1 VSVPEGARLL
11 RVSGKQTRTTPNPPP
26 PSSSNSPSAAVIE
39 RVHHRGNVGALV
51 FLFHILLS
59 DLAIPACVHSWQSC
73 SPTLQDAPMSTMQWA
88 SEKPFTASYPSSP
101 TSTMHPTYF
110 AQQYA
115 SFAAPPPPAP
125 TGTTNWQQGL
135 QQADHRPPPL
145 VRQNAFWR

>member
-1 VSVPEGARLL
+1 MHPLL
-11 RVSGKQTRTTPNPPP
+11 QDKFSGIRQHRKVRKRC
-26 PSSSNSPSAAVIE
+26 E
-39 RVHHRGNVGALV
+39 RVGPVLSLCERS
-51 FLFHILLS
+51 FLAS
-59 DLAIPACVHSWQSC
+59 PWQAS
-73 SPTLQDAPMSTMQWA
+73 SQAAPMSTMQWA
-88 SEKPFTASYPSSP
+88 SEKPFAASYPSSP